1 MTEPIVKCLLK
12 SRMFVPI
19 LSTLR
24 KWRCPSTAP
33 LPCLLPYPAI
43 PSPPPPPIVSCH
55 FEAFL
60 ACTSRPL
67 MWRIRSHS
75 RWRKKLCF
83 SLGVSACRLT
93 YICIYATPSWS
104 ILQVRTQKNSRNSL
118 SEFQLKLDFMR
129 GNGCLFC
136 LVPDQANSV
145 RLKWKLR
152 GKVLKVNPC

>member
-1 MTEPIVKCLLK
+1 MT
-12 SRMFVPI
+12 VPI
-19 LSTLR
+19 D
-24 KWRCPSTAP
+24 CTA
-33 LPCLLPYPAI
+33 AV
-43 PSPPPPPIVSCH
+43 SPPLSSNPITSTSTHQKYIVSCH

-145 RLKWKLR
+145 RLK
-152 GKVLKVNPC
+152 